1 MDILFTNFNHH
12 YLMIN
17 SAKKFL
23 VLFFMLIGFFGF
35 AQENSDE
42 IHHHSISILL
52 GHTTIFQGFENGER
66 KTESEPSWAI
76 NYNYMFND
84 KWALGLHNDI
94 IIENFVV
101 EKTSG
106 DEILE
111 RNTPITSLI
120 VGTYKIFDGFG
131 VELGGGLEFDKN
143 ESFGVARIGAEYGIE
158 ITKHNLEVLISL
170 DYDIVIDAY
179 DGLNIGIGIAKLF

>member
-1 MDILFTNFNHH
+1 
-12 YLMIN
+12 MIN
-17 SAKKFL
+17 NIKKTLIFSSL
-23 VLFFMLIGFFGF
+23 LIGFFSF
-35 AQENSDE
+35 AQEEKENPE
-42 IHHHSISILL
+42 EFHHHSISILI
-52 GHTTIFQGFENGER
+52 GHTTIFQGFENGKR
-66 KTESEPSWAI
+66 KIESEPSWAI
-76 NYNYMFND
+76 NYNYAFNE
-84 KWALGLHNDI
+84 KWAVGLHNDI

-120 VGTYKIFDGFG
+120 VATYKIFNGFR
-131 VELGGGLEFDKN
+131 VELGGGLEFDEN

-158 ITKHNLEVLISL
+158 ITKHNLEVLFSL

>member
-1 MDILFTNFNHH
+1 
-12 YLMIN
+12 MIN
-17 SAKKFL
+17 NIKKNLILSFL
-23 VLFFMLIGFFGF
+23 FASFLGFS
-35 AQENSDE
+35 QEEKSNPE
-42 IHHHSISILL
+42 EFHRHSISILI
-52 GHTTIFQGFENGER
+52 GHTTIFQGFENGKR
-66 KTESEPSWAI
+66 KIESEPSWAI
-76 NYNYMFND
+76 NYNYAFNE
-84 KWALGLHNDI
+84 KWAIGIHSDI

-120 VGTYKIFDGFG
+120 VGTCKIFDGFG

-158 ITKHNLEVLISL
+158 IIKHNLEVLLSL

>member
-1 MDILFTNFNHH
+1 MKNFNAFVCTIILFVSANSFGQEEGPEDFN
-12 YLMIN
+12 
-17 SAKKFL
+17 
-23 VLFFMLIGFFGF
+23 
-35 AQENSDE
+35 
-42 IHHHSISILL
+42 HHSISLL
-52 GHTTIFQGFENGER
+52 ISHTTIFQGFENGKR
-66 KTESEPSWAI
+66 KTESEPSWSL
-76 NYNYMFND
+76 NYNYMFNK

-111 RNTPITSLI
+111 RNTPITSVI
-120 VGTYKIFDGFG
+120 VGTYKIFENFG

-158 ITKHNLEVLISL
+158 IPKHKLEVLLSL